1 MASPKSGT
9 AGSIVAPT
17 APTDPAD
24 ADDAKGGQTTDASNS
39 GSKSGS
45 APSSVTVKP
54 MATHKPDSDENK
66 DKKSWIELMLVY
78 ESNGLPVAGMAYE
91 VTLPDGKTIASG
103 STDEKGFA
111 RVDNIDPGSCQISFP
126 GLDKE
131 AWEDA

>member
-1 MASPKSGT
+1 MPPKDGT
-9 AGSIVAPT
+9 AGSLVTPT
-17 APTDPAD
+17 APKPIND

-45 APSSVTVKP
+45 APSSVLVKP
-54 MATHKPDSDENK
+54 MATHKPNSDENK
-66 DKKSWIELMLVY
+66 DKKSWIELELVY

-91 VTLPDGKTIASG
+91 VTLPDGETLASG
-103 STDEKGFA
+103 STDEKGVA

-131 AWEDA
+131 AWVDA

>member
-9 AGSIVAPT
+9 AGTLVAPG
-17 APTDPAD
+17 APQDPSD
-24 ADDAKGGQTTDASNS
+24 LKDSQTGSNTTTSNS

-45 APSSVTVKP
+45 APSSVQVKP
-54 MATHKPDSDENK
+54 MATHKPDAAENQ
-66 DKKSWIELMLVY
+66 DKKSWIELQLVY

-91 VTLPDGKTIASG
+91 VTLPDGQTVAGG
-103 STDEKGFA
+103 STDDQGVA